1 MSKGGHFEKKT
12 SRKGKLVGIIVIC
25 MLLASVLGVV
35 VFANSYANDML
46 DEVNHVEVA
55 KIDYSQSPVV
65 EEEKIQMQAETVEA
79 PAAPAEETKAAA
91 PTEAA
96 KAKAAE
102 KYSPEDFVNMLIICK
117 PAKETGEEGYVTQTM
132 VLCTLNTKSKVMTM
146 TALEEDAYVTTPEY
160 KGHASQ
166 QMKLNAVYNTGAKY
180 GNGKS
185 GSMEFM
191 NQTLYNNFGIE
202 VDQNFE
208 IDFQLFA
215 KVVNRLKDVD
225 LELSEEEAK
234 YLSEQTK
241 TELKAGK
248 VKMDGQLATEYV
260 KMWDHEEES
269 GVTSISGQ
277 RKMVEAIV
285 KKIRTQDIA
294 DLEIIVRDMLP
305 MITTSMTRDEMKEFI
320 ISMLPMVRNLAI
332 EKGEPC
338 PVDGQRETV
347 TVDGKEM
354 EVVTFDVSKTV
365 KAMQALTEGKN

>member
-1 MSKGGHFEKKT
+1 MSKGGRFEKKT
-12 SRKGKLVGIIVIC
+12 SRKGRFVGILVIC

-35 VFANSYANDML
+35 VFANSYVNNMF

-55 KIDYSQSPVV
+55 KIDYSQAPVAAG
-65 EEEKIQMQAETVEA
+65 EEKIQMQAQTVEA
-79 PAAPAEETKAAA
+79 PAAAA
-91 PTEAA
+91 PTEAE
-96 KAKAAE
+96 KNEKTAE
-102 KYSPEDFVNMLIICK
+102 TKTVKYKPEDFLNMLIVCRPVQEDGVVQTK
-117 PAKETGEEGYVTQTM
+117 TM

-146 TALEEDAYVTTPEY
+146 TALEADAYVTTPEY
-160 KGHASQ
+160 KGHASE
-166 QMKLNAVYNTGAKY
+166 QMKLSAVYNTGAKY
-180 GNGKS
+180 GNGKA
-185 GSMEFM
+185 GSMEYM

-248 VKMDGQLATEYV
+248 VKMDGKLATEYV
-260 KMWDHEEES
+260 KMWDNEEEA

-285 KKIRTQDIA
+285 KKIRTQYVA
-294 DLEIIVRDMLP
+294 DLETIVKDMLP
-305 MITTSMTRDEMKEFI
+305 MITTSMTREEMKEFV
-320 ISMLPMVRNLAI
+320 ISMLPMIRSLVI

-338 PVDGQRETV
+338 PVDGQKETV
-347 TVDGKEM
+347 TVDGKEI
-354 EVVTFDVSKTV
+354 EVITFDAAKTV
-365 KAMQALTEGKN
+365 KAMRALTRGE

>member
-1 MSKGGHFEKKT
+1 MSKGGRFEKKT

-55 KIDYSQSPVV
+55 KIDYSQFPVV
-65 EEEKIQMQAETVEA
+65 EEEKIQMQAETAEV

-102 KYSPEDFVNMLIICK
+102 KYNPEDFVNMLIVCK

-285 KKIRTQDIA
+285 KKIRTQYVA
-294 DLEIIVRDMLP
+294 DLETIVKDMLP
-305 MITTSMTRDEMKEFI
+305 MITTSMTRDEMKEFV
-320 ISMLPMVRNLAI
+320 ISMLPMIRNLVI

-338 PVDGQRETV
+338 PVDGQKETV
-347 TVDGKEM
+347 TVNGKEV
-354 EVVTFDVSKTV
+354 EVITFDVAKTT
-365 KAMQALTEGKN
+365 KAMRALTRGEE